1 MTSVARECVNTLQHN
16 YAHCYTEGVM
26 ITRHKRGKVTW
37 VDIESPTE
45 DELRAVVEEFGIDP
59 RVEEEIVSPTPYP
72 IVVSFPTYLYM
83 ILHFPTADIAGGAKN
98 QEVDFIVGKSFII
111 TARYEVIESIHN
123 LHKVF
128 EAEELIGL
136 PSHETNTSQLLE
148 RILRRLY
155 GAIRQEAEHVS
166 TLLDSIERDIFAGKE
181 RTTVRAISE
190 ANRVLLRFDR
200 TLARHSE
207 SLSTFLEEL
216 STPAFFGRSFHPHA
230 AHILALRDHVASLI
244 SAYRAVATELR
255 QTNDSLLSAG
265 QNEVMKTLTLMT
277 FITFPPI
284 LIAGLFGMNIE
295 PTFLPIVHHPMG
307 FSFVLG
313 LMLTG
318 SLIVFLIFRFKRWL

>member
-1 MTSVARECVNTLQHN
+1 
-16 YAHCYTEGVM
+16 M
-26 ITRHKRGKVTW
+26 ITRHKRGRVTW

-45 DELRAVVEEFGIDP
+45 EELRTVVEEFGIDP

-83 ILHFPTADIAGGAKN
+83 ILHFPTADITGGAKN
-98 QEVDFIVGKSFII
+98 QEVDFIVGKNFII

-136 PSHETNTSQLLE
+136 PTHETTTSELLE

-166 TLLDSIERDIFAGKE
+166 NLLDSIERDVFSGKE
-181 RTTVRAISE
+181 RKTVRTISE

-200 TLARHSE
+200 TLAHHSE
-207 SLSTFLEEL
+207 SLTTFLEEL
-216 STPAFFGRSFHPHA
+216 STPAFFGRGFHPHA

-277 FITFPPI
+277 FITFPPVI
-284 LIAGLFGMNIE
+284 IAGLFGMNIE
-295 PTFLPIVHHPMG
+295 PAFLPIVHHPLG
-307 FSFVLG
+307 FTFIIA
-313 LMLTG
+313 LMALS
-318 SLIVFLIFRFKRWL
+318 SLLVYLFFRLKRWL

>member
-1 MTSVARECVNTLQHN
+1 MKRTCTAILI
-16 YAHCYTEGVM
+16 AM

-37 VDIESPTE
+37 IDIESPTE
-45 DELRAVVEEFGIDP
+45 DELRSVMEEFSIDP
-59 RVEEEIVSPTPYP
+59 RVEEEIISPTPYP

-83 ILHFPTADIAGGAKN
+83 ILHFPTADVRGGAKG

-136 PSHETNTSQLLE
+136 PAHENSTSELLE

-155 GAIRQEAEHVS
+155 GAIRQEAEHISVM
-166 TLLDSIERDIFAGKE
+166 LDGIERDIFDGKE
-181 RTTVRAISE
+181 RKTVRTISE
-190 ANRVLLRFDR
+190 ANRVLLRFER

-216 STPAFFGRSFHPHA
+216 ATPAFFGRGFHPHA
-230 AHILALRDHVASLI
+230 AHIMALRDHVASLI
-244 SAYRAVATELR
+244 SAYRAVAIELR

-265 QNEVMKTLTLMT
+265 QNEIMKTLTIMT

-295 PTFLPIVHHPMG
+295 PAFIPIVHHPMA
-307 FSFVLG
+307 FVFVIG
-313 LMLTG
+313 IMLLG
-318 SLIVFLIFRFKRWL
+318 SLSVYLFFRLKNWL